1 MMIKLFILVI
11 LILACNPA
19 WGDVTAWVNKNPVV
33 VGDMFQFHVEAKNVD
48 DAEEPDL
55 SGITGLQIL
64 NRSVQNQT
72 SIVGT
77 SITRTLS
84 WTYIMIAPSSGNLLI
99 PALQVGN
106 EQSTPIALKVTA
118 YSQNQQQKYVSL
130 DVEVVPK
137 KVYPQQQI
145 LVRLRIS
152 RTGVQLENETITPFE
167 LKGALVEE
175 LSQKFHQTVKNGKK
189 HKITEILYAVIPEK
203 SGTLEIPQVRY
214 QGEIIQRGS
223 SQNNFGNFGNLFQK
237 RGRRIFSTSTTQSV
251 EVKPLPSGFKNWW
264 LPTDKLVIEEKWQPD
279 PPVFRVGEPVTRT
292 VAIIANGVSGNQIPE
307 LKFDYPVTLKGYADQ
322 PLIETE
328 KTEKGLK
335 GMRLEKWALIPS
347 HPGKIELP
355 GVSVSWWDIKSDT
368 LQTAVISPKIFDI
381 LPVPENLQEI
391 PEEETPELKSKQ
403 AATAEVLQEKES
415 SIESFPWKILAFGLA
430 FLWCATML
438 MWFIN
443 NNNKAAAV
451 TKNIN
456 KFIQDRKNALREATR
471 NAEKAFRSGDPGIVQ
486 TALLKWG
493 TAVWADDP
501 PQGIEQIGERM
512 PELKNGINDLNSV
525 LYGNNQTKESSL
537 ENLFNDFLKVSLLDK
552 KFNNNKGQS
561 QLEPL
566 YPE

>member
-1 MMIKLFILVI
+1 MIKLFILGV
-11 LILACNPA
+11 LILFGNPA
-19 WGDVTAWVNKNPVV
+19 WGEVTAWVNKNPVV
-33 VGDMFQFHVEAKNVD
+33 VGDMFQLRVEAKNVD

-84 WTYIMIAPSSGNLLI
+84 WTYIMIAPSSGDYLI
-99 PALQVGN
+99 PALKVGN

-130 DVEVVPK
+130 DVEVDPK

-175 LSQKFHQTVKNGKK
+175 LSQKSHQTVKNGKK
-189 HKITEILYAVIPEK
+189 QKITEILYAVIPEK
-203 SGTLEIPQVRY
+203 SGTLDIPQVRY
-214 QGEIIQRGS
+214 QGEIIQRGP

-251 EVKPLPSGFKNWW
+251 EVKPLLSGFKNWW

-292 VAIIANGVSGNQIPE
+292 VTIFANGVSGSQIPE

-381 LPVPENLQEI
+381 LPVLENLQEI
-391 PEEETPELKSKQ
+391 PEEETPELLVNQ
-403 AATAEVLQEKES
+403 AATAEVVQEKETA
-415 SIESFPWKILAFGLA
+415 IESFFWKILAFGFA
-430 FLWCATML
+430 FIWCATML

-443 NNNKAAAV
+443 KNNKAAAV
-451 TKNIN
+451 TKNEN
-456 KFIQDRKNALREATR
+456 KFIQNRKTALREATR

-493 TAVWADDP
+493 TAVWTDDP
-501 PQGIEQIGERM
+501 PQGLEQIGERL
-512 PELKNGINDLNSV
+512 PELKNGINDLNLV
-525 LYGNNQTKESSL
+525 LYGNNQTKESSM
-537 ENLFNDFLKVSLLDK
+537 EKLFNDFNKVSLLDK
-552 KFNNNKGQS
+552 KFNNNKGQP

>member
-1 MMIKLFILVI
+1 MMIKLFILGV
-11 LILACNPA
+11 LILFGNPA

-33 VGDMFQFHVEAKNVD
+33 VGDMFQLHVEAKNVD

-55 SGITGLQIL
+55 SEITGFQIL

-84 WTYIMIAPSSGNLLI
+84 WTYIMIAPSSGDYLI
-99 PALQVGN
+99 PALKVGN

-118 YSQNQQQKYVSL
+118 YSQNQRQKYVSL
-130 DVEVVPK
+130 DMEVFPK

-175 LSQKFHQTVKNGKK
+175 LSQKSHQTVKNGKK

-203 SGTLEIPQVRY
+203 SGTLVIPQVRY

-223 SQNNFGNFGNLFQK
+223 SQNNFGNIFQK
-237 RGRRIFSTSTTQSV
+237 RGQRIFSTSTTQSV
-251 EVKPLPSGFKNWW
+251 EVKALPTGFKNWW

-292 VAIIANGVSGNQIPE
+292 VAIFVNGVSGNQIPE

-328 KTEKGLK
+328 KSEKGLK

-347 HPGKIELP
+347 QPGKIELP
-355 GVSVSWWDIKSDT
+355 GVSVSWWDIKSDS

-381 LPVPENLQEI
+381 LPVLENLQEI
-391 PEEETPELKSKQ
+391 PEDETPELQVNQ
-403 AATAEVLQEKES
+403 AATAEVVQEKETA
-415 SIESFPWKILAFGLA
+415 IESFFWKILAFGFA
-430 FLWCATML
+430 FIWCATML

-443 NNNKAAAV
+443 KNNKAAAV
-451 TKNIN
+451 TKNEN
-456 KFIQDRKNALREATR
+456 KFIQNRKTALREATR

-493 TAVWADDP
+493 TAVWIDDP
-501 PQGIEQIGERM
+501 PQGLEQIGERL
-512 PELKNGINDLNSV
+512 PELKNGINDLNLV
-525 LYGNNQTKESSL
+525 LYGNNQTKESSM
-537 ENLFNDFLKVSLLDK
+537 EKLFNDFNKVSLLDK
-552 KFNNNKGQS
+552 KFNNNKVQP

>member
-1 MMIKLFILVI
+1 MIKLFILGV
-11 LILACNPA
+11 LILFGNPA
-19 WGDVTAWVNKNPVV
+19 WGEVTAWVNKNPVV
-33 VGDMFQFHVEAKNVD
+33 VGDMFQLHVEAKNVD

-55 SGITGLQIL
+55 SGITGFQIL

-84 WTYIMIAPSSGNLLI
+84 WTYIMIAPSSGDYLI
-99 PALQVGN
+99 PALKVGN

-118 YSQNQQQKYVSL
+118 YSQNKRQKYVSL

-152 RTGVQLENETITPFE
+152 RTGVQLGNETITPFE

-175 LSQKFHQTVKNGKK
+175 LSQKSHQTVKNGKK

-203 SGTLEIPQVRY
+203 SGTLVIPQVRY

-223 SQNNFGNFGNLFQK
+223 SQNNFGNIFQK
-237 RGRRIFSTSTTQSV
+237 RGQRIFSTSTTQSV
-251 EVKPLPSGFKNWW
+251 EVKPLPTGFKNWW

-292 VAIIANGVSGNQIPE
+292 FVIFANGVSGNQIPE

-328 KTEKGLK
+328 KSEKGLK

-347 HPGKIELP
+347 QPGKIELP

-368 LQTAVISPKIFDI
+368 LQTAAISPKIFDI
-381 LPVPENLQEI
+381 LPVLENLQEI
-391 PEEETPELKSKQ
+391 PEEETPELQVNQ
-403 AATAEVLQEKES
+403 AATAEVVQEKETA
-415 SIESFPWKILAFGLA
+415 IESFFWKILAFGFA
-430 FLWCATML
+430 FIWCATML

-443 NNNKAAAV
+443 KNNKAAAV
-451 TKNIN
+451 TKNEN
-456 KFIQDRKNALREATR
+456 KFIQNRKTALREATR

-493 TAVWADDP
+493 TAVWTDDP
-501 PQGIEQIGERM
+501 PQGLEQIGERL
-512 PELKNGINDLNSV
+512 PELKNGINDLNLV
-525 LYGNNQTKESSL
+525 LYGNNQTKESSM
-537 ENLFNDFLKVSLLDK
+537 EKLFNDFNKVSLLDK
-552 KFNNNKGQS
+552 KFNNNKGQP

>member
-1 MMIKLFILVI
+1 MIKLFILGV
-11 LILACNPA
+11 LILFGNPA
-19 WGDVTAWVNKNPVV
+19 WGEVTAWVNKNPVV
-33 VGDMFQFHVEAKNVD
+33 VGDMFQLRVEAKNVD

-84 WTYIMIAPSSGNLLI
+84 WTYIMIAPSSGDYLI
-99 PALQVGN
+99 PALKVGN

-118 YSQNQQQKYVSL
+118 YSQNQRQKYVSL

-175 LSQKFHQTVKNGKK
+175 LSQKSHQTVKNGKK

-203 SGTLEIPQVRY
+203 SGTLVIPQVRY

-223 SQNNFGNFGNLFQK
+223 SQNNFGNIFQK
-237 RGRRIFSTSTTQSV
+237 RGQRIFSTSTTQSV
-251 EVKPLPSGFKNWW
+251 EVKPLPTGFKNWW

-292 VAIIANGVSGNQIPE
+292 FAIFANGVSGNQIPE

-328 KTEKGLK
+328 KSEKGLK

-347 HPGKIELP
+347 QPGKIELP

-368 LQTAVISPKIFDI
+368 LQTAAISPKIFDI
-381 LPVPENLQEI
+381 LPVLENLQEI
-391 PEEETPELKSKQ
+391 PEEETPELQVNQ
-403 AATAEVLQEKES
+403 AANAEVVQEKETV
-415 SIESFPWKILAFGLA
+415 IESFFWKILAFGFA
-430 FLWCATML
+430 FIWCATML

-443 NNNKAAAV
+443 KNNKAAAV
-451 TKNIN
+451 TKNEN
-456 KFIQDRKNALREATR
+456 KFIQNRKTALREATR

-493 TAVWADDP
+493 TAVWTDDP
-501 PQGIEQIGERM
+501 PQGLEQIGERL
-512 PELKNGINDLNSV
+512 PELKNGINDLNLV
-525 LYGNNQTKESSL
+525 LYGNNQTKESSM
-537 ENLFNDFLKVSLLDK
+537 EKLFNDFNKVSLLDK
-552 KFNNNKGQS
+552 KFNNNKGQP

>member
-1 MMIKLFILVI
+1 MMIKLFILGV
-11 LILACNPA
+11 LILFGNPA
-19 WGDVTAWVNKNPVV
+19 WGEVTAWVNKNPVV
-33 VGDMFQFHVEAKNVD
+33 VGDMFQLRVEAKNVD

-84 WTYIMIAPSSGNLLI
+84 WTYIMIAPSSGDYLI
-99 PALQVGN
+99 PALKVGN

-118 YSQNQQQKYVSL
+118 YSQNQRQKYVSL

-152 RTGVQLENETITPFE
+152 RTGVQLGNETITPFE

-175 LSQKFHQTVKNGKK
+175 LSQKSHQTVKNGKK

-203 SGTLEIPQVRY
+203 SGTLVIPQVRY

-223 SQNNFGNFGNLFQK
+223 SQNNFGNIFQK
-237 RGRRIFSTSTTQSV
+237 RGQRIFSTSTTQSV
-251 EVKPLPSGFKNWW
+251 EVKPLPTGFKNWW

-292 VAIIANGVSGNQIPE
+292 FAIFANGVSGNQIPE

-328 KTEKGLK
+328 KSEKGLK

-347 HPGKIELP
+347 QPGKIELP

-368 LQTAVISPKIFDI
+368 LQTAAISPKIFDI
-381 LPVPENLQEI
+381 LPVLENLQEI
-391 PEEETPELKSKQ
+391 PEEETPELQVNQ
-403 AATAEVLQEKES
+403 AATAEVVQEKETA
-415 SIESFPWKILAFGLA
+415 IESFFWKILAFGFA
-430 FLWCATML
+430 FIWCATML

-443 NNNKAAAV
+443 KNNKAAAV
-451 TKNIN
+451 TKNEN
-456 KFIQDRKNALREATR
+456 KFIQNRKTALREATR

-493 TAVWADDP
+493 TAVWTDDP
-501 PQGIEQIGERM
+501 PQGLEQIGERL
-512 PELKNGINDLNSV
+512 PELKNGINDLNLV
-525 LYGNNQTKESSL
+525 LYGNNQTKESSM
-537 ENLFNDFLKVSLLDK
+537 EKLFNDFNKVSLLDK
-552 KFNNNKGQS
+552 KFNNNKGQP

>member
-1 MMIKLFILVI
+1 MIKLFILGV
-11 LILACNPA
+11 LILFGNPA

-33 VGDMFQFHVEAKNVD
+33 VGDMFQLHVEAKNVD

-55 SGITGLQIL
+55 SGITGLEIL

-84 WTYIMIAPSSGNLLI
+84 WTYIMIAPSSGDYLI
-99 PALQVGN
+99 PALKVGN

-118 YSQNQQQKYVSL
+118 YSQNQRQKYVSL
-130 DVEVVPK
+130 DMEVFPK

-175 LSQKFHQTVKNGKK
+175 LSQKSHQTVKNGKK

-203 SGTLEIPQVRY
+203 SGTLVIPQVRY

-223 SQNNFGNFGNLFQK
+223 SQNNFGNIFQK
-237 RGRRIFSTSTTQSV
+237 RGQRIFSTSTTQSV
-251 EVKPLPSGFKNWW
+251 EVKALPTGFKNWW

-292 VAIIANGVSGNQIPE
+292 VAIFVNGVSGNQIPE

-328 KTEKGLK
+328 KSEKGLK

-347 HPGKIELP
+347 QPGKIELP

-381 LPVPENLQEI
+381 LPVLENLQEI
-391 PEEETPELKSKQ
+391 PEDETPELQVNQ
-403 AATAEVLQEKES
+403 AATAEVLQEKETA
-415 SIESFPWKILAFGLA
+415 IESFFWKILAFGFA
-430 FLWCATML
+430 FIWCATML

-443 NNNKAAAV
+443 KNNKAAAV
-451 TKNIN
+451 TKNEN
-456 KFIQDRKNALREATR
+456 KFIQNRKTALREATR

-493 TAVWADDP
+493 TAVWSDDP
-501 PQGIEQIGERM
+501 PQGLEQIGERL
-512 PELKNGINDLNSV
+512 PELKNGINDLNLV
-525 LYGNNQTKESSL
+525 LYGNNQTKESSM
-537 ENLFNDFLKVSLLDK
+537 EKLFNDFNKVSLLDK
-552 KFNNNKGQS
+552 KFNNNKVQP

>member
-1 MMIKLFILVI
+1 
-11 LILACNPA
+11 
-19 WGDVTAWVNKNPVV
+19 
-33 VGDMFQFHVEAKNVD
+33 
-48 DAEEPDL
+48 
-55 SGITGLQIL
+55 
-64 NRSVQNQT
+64 
-72 SIVGT
+72 
-77 SITRTLS
+77 
-84 WTYIMIAPSSGNLLI
+84 MIAPSSGDYLI

-167 LKGALVEE
+167 LKEALVEE
-175 LSQKFHQTVKNGKK
+175 LSQKSHQTVKNGKK

-203 SGTLEIPQVRY
+203 SGTLVIPQVRY
-214 QGEIIQRGS
+214 QGEIIQRGP

-292 VAIIANGVSGNQIPE
+292 VAIFANGVSANQIPE

-368 LQTAVISPKIFDI
+368 LQTAVIYPKIFDI

-391 PEEETPELKSKQ
+391 PEKETPELKSKQ

-451 TKNIN
+451 TKNEN
-456 KFIQDRKNALREATR
+456 KFIQDRKNALKEATR

-493 TAVWADDP
+493 TAVWTDDP
-501 PQGIEQIGERM
+501 PQGLEQIGERM

-537 ENLFNDFLKVSLLDK
+537 EGLFNDFLKVSSLDK

-566 YPE
+566 YPEQI

>member
-1 MMIKLFILVI
+1 MIKLFILGV
-11 LILACNPA
+11 LILFGNPA

-33 VGDMFQFHVEAKNVD
+33 VGDMFQLHVEAKNVE

-55 SGITGLQIL
+55 SGITGLEIL

-84 WTYIMIAPSSGNLLI
+84 WTYIMIAPSSGDYLI
-99 PALQVGN
+99 PALKVGN

-118 YSQNQQQKYVSL
+118 YSQNQRQKYVSL
-130 DVEVVPK
+130 DMEVFPK

-175 LSQKFHQTVKNGKK
+175 LSQKSHQTVKNGKK

-203 SGTLEIPQVRY
+203 SGTLVIPQVRY

-223 SQNNFGNFGNLFQK
+223 SQNNFGNIFQK
-237 RGRRIFSTSTTQSV
+237 RGQRIFSTSTTQSV
-251 EVKPLPSGFKNWW
+251 EVKALPTGFKNWW

-292 VAIIANGVSGNQIPE
+292 VAIFVNGVSGNQIPE

-328 KTEKGLK
+328 KSEKGLK

-347 HPGKIELP
+347 QPGKIELP

-381 LPVPENLQEI
+381 LPVLENLQEI
-391 PEEETPELKSKQ
+391 PEDETPELQVNQ
-403 AATAEVLQEKES
+403 AATAEVVQEKETA
-415 SIESFPWKILAFGLA
+415 IESFFWKILAFGFA
-430 FLWCATML
+430 FIWCATML

-443 NNNKAAAV
+443 KNNKAAAV
-451 TKNIN
+451 TKNEN
-456 KFIQDRKNALREATR
+456 KFIQNRKTALREATR

-493 TAVWADDP
+493 TAVWSDDP
-501 PQGIEQIGERM
+501 PQGLEQIGERL
-512 PELKNGINDLNSV
+512 PELKNGINDLNLV
-525 LYGNNQTKESSL
+525 LYGNNQTKESSM
-537 ENLFNDFLKVSLLDK
+537 EKLFNDFNKVSLLDK
-552 KFNNNKGQS
+552 KFNNNKGQP

>member
-1 MMIKLFILVI
+1 MIKLFILGV
-11 LILACNPA
+11 LILFGNPA

-33 VGDMFQFHVEAKNVD
+33 VGDMFQLHVEAKNVD

-55 SGITGLQIL
+55 SEITGFQIL

-84 WTYIMIAPSSGNLLI
+84 WTYIMIAPSSGDYLI
-99 PALQVGN
+99 PALKVGN

-118 YSQNQQQKYVSL
+118 YSQNQRQKYVSL
-130 DVEVVPK
+130 DMEVFPK

-175 LSQKFHQTVKNGKK
+175 LSQKSHQTVKNGKK

-203 SGTLEIPQVRY
+203 SGTLVIPQVRY

-223 SQNNFGNFGNLFQK
+223 SQNNFGNIFQK
-237 RGRRIFSTSTTQSV
+237 RGQRIFSTSTTQSV
-251 EVKPLPSGFKNWW
+251 EVKALPTGFKNWW

-292 VAIIANGVSGNQIPE
+292 VAIFVNGVSGNQIPE

-328 KTEKGLK
+328 KSEKGLK

-347 HPGKIELP
+347 QPGKIELP

-381 LPVPENLQEI
+381 LPVLENLQEI
-391 PEEETPELKSKQ
+391 PEDETPELQVNQ
-403 AATAEVLQEKES
+403 AATAEVVQEKETA
-415 SIESFPWKILAFGLA
+415 IESFFWKILAFGFA
-430 FLWCATML
+430 FIWCATML

-443 NNNKAAAV
+443 KNNKAAAV
-451 TKNIN
+451 TKNEN
-456 KFIQDRKNALREATR
+456 KFIQNRKTALREATR

-493 TAVWADDP
+493 TAVWSDDP
-501 PQGIEQIGERM
+501 PQGLEQIGERL
-512 PELKNGINDLNSV
+512 PELKNGINDLNLV
-525 LYGNNQTKESSL
+525 LYGNNQTKESSM
-537 ENLFNDFLKVSLLDK
+537 EKLFNDFNKVSLLDK
-552 KFNNNKGQS
+552 KFNNNKVQP

>member
-1 MMIKLFILVI
+1 MIKLFILGV
-11 LILACNPA
+11 LILFGNPA

-33 VGDMFQFHVEAKNVD
+33 VGDMFQLHVEAKNVD

-55 SGITGLQIL
+55 SEITGFQIL

-84 WTYIMIAPSSGNLLI
+84 WTYIMIAPSSGDYLI
-99 PALQVGN
+99 PALKVGN

-118 YSQNQQQKYVSL
+118 YSQNQRQKYVSL
-130 DVEVVPK
+130 DMEVFPK

-175 LSQKFHQTVKNGKK
+175 LSQKSHQTVKNGKK

-203 SGTLEIPQVRY
+203 SGTLVIPQVRY

-223 SQNNFGNFGNLFQK
+223 SQNNFGNIFQK
-237 RGRRIFSTSTTQSV
+237 RGQRIFSTSTTQSV
-251 EVKPLPSGFKNWW
+251 EVKALPTGFKNWW
-264 LPTDKLVIEEKWQPD
+264 LPTDNLVIEEKWQPD

-292 VAIIANGVSGNQIPE
+292 VAIFVNGVSGNQIPE

-328 KTEKGLK
+328 KSEKGLK

-347 HPGKIELP
+347 QPGKIELP

-381 LPVPENLQEI
+381 LPVLENLQEI
-391 PEEETPELKSKQ
+391 PEDETPELQVNQ
-403 AATAEVLQEKES
+403 AATAEVVQEKETA
-415 SIESFPWKILAFGLA
+415 IESFFWKILAFGFA
-430 FLWCATML
+430 FIWCATML

-443 NNNKAAAV
+443 KNNKAAAV
-451 TKNIN
+451 TKNEN
-456 KFIQDRKNALREATR
+456 KFIQNRKTALREATR

-493 TAVWADDP
+493 TAVWIDDP
-501 PQGIEQIGERM
+501 PQGLEQIGERL
-512 PELKNGINDLNSV
+512 PELKNGINDLNLV
-525 LYGNNQTKESSL
+525 LYGNNQTKESSM
-537 ENLFNDFLKVSLLDK
+537 EKLFNDFNKVSLLDK
-552 KFNNNKGQS
+552 KFNNNKVQP

>member
-1 MMIKLFILVI
+1 MIKLFILGV
-11 LILACNPA
+11 LILFGNPA

-33 VGDMFQFHVEAKNVD
+33 VGDMFQLHVEAKNVD

-55 SGITGLQIL
+55 SEITGFQIL

-84 WTYIMIAPSSGNLLI
+84 WTYIMIAPSSGDYLI
-99 PALQVGN
+99 PALKVGN

-118 YSQNQQQKYVSL
+118 YSQNQRQKYVSL
-130 DVEVVPK
+130 DMEVFPK

-175 LSQKFHQTVKNGKK
+175 LSQKSHQTVKNGKK

-203 SGTLEIPQVRY
+203 SGTLVIPQVRY

-223 SQNNFGNFGNLFQK
+223 SQNNFGNIFQK
-237 RGRRIFSTSTTQSV
+237 RGQRIFSTSTTQSV
-251 EVKPLPSGFKNWW
+251 EVKALPTGFKNWW

-292 VAIIANGVSGNQIPE
+292 VAIFVNGVSGNQIPE

-328 KTEKGLK
+328 KSEKGLK

-347 HPGKIELP
+347 QPGKIELP

-381 LPVPENLQEI
+381 LPVLENLQEI
-391 PEEETPELKSKQ
+391 PEDETPELQVNQ
-403 AATAEVLQEKES
+403 AATAEVVQEKETA
-415 SIESFPWKILAFGLA
+415 IESFFWKILAFGFA
-430 FLWCATML
+430 FIWCATML

-443 NNNKAAAV
+443 KNNKAAAV
-451 TKNIN
+451 TKNEN
-456 KFIQDRKNALREATR
+456 KFIQNRKTALREATR

-493 TAVWADDP
+493 TAVWSDDP
-501 PQGIEQIGERM
+501 PQGLEQIGERL
-512 PELKNGINDLNSV
+512 PELKNGINDLNLV
-525 LYGNNQTKESSL
+525 LYGNNQTKESSM
-537 ENLFNDFLKVSLLDK
+537 EKLFNDFNKVSLLDK
-552 KFNNNKGQS
+552 KFNNNKGQP

>member
-1 MMIKLFILVI
+1 MIKLFILGV
-11 LILACNPA
+11 LILFGNPA

-33 VGDMFQFHVEAKNVD
+33 VGDMFQLHVEAKNVD

-55 SGITGLQIL
+55 SGITGFQIL

-84 WTYIMIAPSSGNLLI
+84 WTYIMIAPSSGDYLI
-99 PALQVGN
+99 PALKVGN

-118 YSQNQQQKYVSL
+118 YSQNQRQKYVSL
-130 DVEVVPK
+130 DMEVFPK

-175 LSQKFHQTVKNGKK
+175 LSQKSHQTVKNGKK

-203 SGTLEIPQVRY
+203 SGTLVIPQVRY

-223 SQNNFGNFGNLFQK
+223 SQNNFGNIFQK
-237 RGRRIFSTSTTQSV
+237 RGQRIFSTSTTQSV
-251 EVKPLPSGFKNWW
+251 EVKALPTGFKNWW

-292 VAIIANGVSGNQIPE
+292 VAIFVNGVSGNQIPE

-328 KTEKGLK
+328 KSEKGLK

-347 HPGKIELP
+347 QPGKIELP

-381 LPVPENLQEI
+381 LPVLENLQEI
-391 PEEETPELKSKQ
+391 PEDETPELQVNQ
-403 AATAEVLQEKES
+403 AATAEVVQEKETA
-415 SIESFPWKILAFGLA
+415 IESFFWKILAFGFA
-430 FLWCATML
+430 FIWCATML

-443 NNNKAAAV
+443 KNNKAAAV
-451 TKNIN
+451 TKNEN
-456 KFIQDRKNALREATR
+456 KFIQNRKTALREATR

-493 TAVWADDP
+493 TAVWIDDP
-501 PQGIEQIGERM
+501 PQGLEQIGERL
-512 PELKNGINDLNSV
+512 PELKNGINDLNLV
-525 LYGNNQTKESSL
+525 LYGNNQTKESSM
-537 ENLFNDFLKVSLLDK
+537 EKLFNDFNKVSLLDK
-552 KFNNNKGQS
+552 KFNNNKGQP

>member
-1 MMIKLFILVI
+1 MIKLFILGV
-11 LILACNPA
+11 LILFGNPA

-33 VGDMFQFHVEAKNVD
+33 VGDMFQLHVEAKNVD

-55 SGITGLQIL
+55 SEITGFQIL

-84 WTYIMIAPSSGNLLI
+84 WTYIMIAPSSGDYLI
-99 PALQVGN
+99 PALKVGN

-118 YSQNQQQKYVSL
+118 YSQNQRQKYVSL
-130 DVEVVPK
+130 DMEVFPK

-175 LSQKFHQTVKNGKK
+175 LSQKSHQTVKNGKK

-203 SGTLEIPQVRY
+203 SGTLVIPQVRY

-223 SQNNFGNFGNLFQK
+223 SQNNFGNIFQK
-237 RGRRIFSTSTTQSV
+237 RGQRIFSTSTTQSV
-251 EVKPLPSGFKNWW
+251 EVKALPTGFKNWW

-292 VAIIANGVSGNQIPE
+292 VAIFVNGVSGNQIPE

-328 KTEKGLK
+328 KSEKGLK

-347 HPGKIELP
+347 QPGKIELP
-355 GVSVSWWDIKSDT
+355 GVSVSWWDIKSDS
-368 LQTAVISPKIFDI
+368 LQTAVLSPKIFDI
-381 LPVPENLQEI
+381 LPVLENLQEI
-391 PEEETPELKSKQ
+391 PEDETPELQVNQ
-403 AATAEVLQEKES
+403 AATAEVVQEKETA
-415 SIESFPWKILAFGLA
+415 IESFFWKILAFGFA
-430 FLWCATML
+430 FIWCATML

-443 NNNKAAAV
+443 KNNKAAAV
-451 TKNIN
+451 TKNEN
-456 KFIQDRKNALREATR
+456 KFIQNRKTALREATR

-493 TAVWADDP
+493 TAVWIDDP
-501 PQGIEQIGERM
+501 PQGLEQIGERL
-512 PELKNGINDLNSV
+512 PELKNGINDLNLV
-525 LYGNNQTKESSL
+525 LYGNNQTKESSM
-537 ENLFNDFLKVSLLDK
+537 EKLFNDFNKVSLLDK
-552 KFNNNKGQS
+552 KFNNNKVQP

>member
-1 MMIKLFILVI
+1 MIKLFILGV
-11 LILACNPA
+11 LILFGNPA

-33 VGDMFQFHVEAKNVD
+33 VGDMFQLHVEAKNVD

-55 SGITGLQIL
+55 SEITGFQIL

-84 WTYIMIAPSSGNLLI
+84 WTYIMIAPSSGDYLI
-99 PALQVGN
+99 PALKVGN

-118 YSQNQQQKYVSL
+118 YSQNQRQKYVSL

-175 LSQKFHQTVKNGKK
+175 LSQKSHQTVKNGKK

-203 SGTLEIPQVRY
+203 SGTLVIPQVRY

-223 SQNNFGNFGNLFQK
+223 SQNNFGNIFQK
-237 RGRRIFSTSTTQSV
+237 RGQRIFSTSTTQSV
-251 EVKPLPSGFKNWW
+251 EVKALPTGFKNWW

-292 VAIIANGVSGNQIPE
+292 VAIFVNGVSGNQIPE

-328 KTEKGLK
+328 KSEKGLK

-347 HPGKIELP
+347 QPGKIELP

-381 LPVPENLQEI
+381 LPVLENLQEI
-391 PEEETPELKSKQ
+391 PEDETPELQVNQ
-403 AATAEVLQEKES
+403 AATAEVVQEKETA
-415 SIESFPWKILAFGLA
+415 IESFFWKILAFGFA
-430 FLWCATML
+430 FIWCATML

-443 NNNKAAAV
+443 KNNKAAAV
-451 TKNIN
+451 TKNEN
-456 KFIQDRKNALREATR
+456 KFIQNRKTALREATR

-493 TAVWADDP
+493 TAVWSDDP
-501 PQGIEQIGERM
+501 PQGLEQIGERL
-512 PELKNGINDLNSV
+512 PELKNGINDLNLV
-525 LYGNNQTKESSL
+525 LYGNNQTKESSM
-537 ENLFNDFLKVSLLDK
+537 EKLFNDFNKVSLLDK
-552 KFNNNKGQS
+552 KFNNNKGQP

>member
-1 MMIKLFILVI
+1 MIKLFILGV
-11 LILACNPA
+11 LILFGNPA

-33 VGDMFQFHVEAKNVD
+33 VGDMFQLHVEAKNVD

-55 SGITGLQIL
+55 SEITGFQIL

-84 WTYIMIAPSSGNLLI
+84 WTYIMIAPSSGDYLI
-99 PALQVGN
+99 PALKVGN

-118 YSQNQQQKYVSL
+118 YSQNQRQKYVSL
-130 DVEVVPK
+130 DMEVFPK

-175 LSQKFHQTVKNGKK
+175 LSQKSHQTVKNGKK

-203 SGTLEIPQVRY
+203 SGTLVIPQVRY

-223 SQNNFGNFGNLFQK
+223 SQNNFGNIFQK
-237 RGRRIFSTSTTQSV
+237 RGQRIFSTSTTQSV
-251 EVKPLPSGFKNWW
+251 EVKALPTGFKNWW

-292 VAIIANGVSGNQIPE
+292 VAIFVNGVSGNQIPE

-328 KTEKGLK
+328 KSEKGLK

-347 HPGKIELP
+347 QPGKIELP

-381 LPVPENLQEI
+381 LPVLENLQEI
-391 PEEETPELKSKQ
+391 PEDETPELQVNQ
-403 AATAEVLQEKES
+403 AATAEVLQEKETA
-415 SIESFPWKILAFGLA
+415 IESFFWKILAFGFA
-430 FLWCATML
+430 FIWCATML

-443 NNNKAAAV
+443 KNNKAAAV
-451 TKNIN
+451 TKNEN
-456 KFIQDRKNALREATR
+456 KFIQNRKTALREATR

-493 TAVWADDP
+493 TAVWSDDP
-501 PQGIEQIGERM
+501 PQGLEQIGERL
-512 PELKNGINDLNSV
+512 PELKNGINDLNLV
-525 LYGNNQTKESSL
+525 LYGNNQTKESSM
-537 ENLFNDFLKVSLLDK
+537 EKLFNDFNKVSLLDK
-552 KFNNNKGQS
+552 KFNNNKGQP